1 MIDFQAPWFS
11 KFVLPDVI
19 QSGELDILQI
29 RCQRDVFLQ
38 SFNLIDDTELEFLI
52 QISPGGE
59 YGKLKVIKTRDLFI
73 VEAHVNFE
81 VDNEIQCD
89 ENYNFPDDQLL
100 INSGWIDGF
109 KALRNIFATKQMCE
123 ILNLSFFENKLQFNG
138 QMNKRNEYEILKDRM
153 DDFGNYLENG
163 HEKVS

>member
-1 MIDFQAPWFS
+1 M
-11 KFVLPDVI
+11 LPDVI

-52 QISPGGE
+52 AIAPGVQT
-59 YGKLKVIKTRDLFI
+59 GKIKVIKTRDLFI

-81 VDNEIQCD
+81 IEHEIQCD

-100 INSGWIDGF
+100 INSGWIEGF
-109 KALRNIFATKQMCE
+109 KSLRNIFATKQMCE
-123 ILNLSFFENKLQFNG
+123 ILNL
-138 QMNKRNEYEILKDRM
+138 
-153 DDFGNYLENG
+153 
-163 HEKVS
+163 